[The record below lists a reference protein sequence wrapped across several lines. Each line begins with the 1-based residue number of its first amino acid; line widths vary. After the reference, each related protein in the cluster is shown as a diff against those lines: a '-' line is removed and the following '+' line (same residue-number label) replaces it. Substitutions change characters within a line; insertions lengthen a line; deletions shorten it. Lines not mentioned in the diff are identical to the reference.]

1 MISDN
6 NSLTILLYH
15 GVTDCNSVGIE
26 NYSGKHISKEK
37 FRIQMKYLSENCHIL
52 TMDEV
57 CDFYNS
63 GKKYPQKSA
72 VVTFDDGFRNNFLV
86 AASVLKDYNVPAT
99 FYITSGIVNTDIMF
113 WVDQLED
120 CINLTSHS
128 KLKITLENEIE
139 FDLTNIESK
148 KKCLIEIKK
157 YCKSVSADRMK
168 EILSEI
174 IEISDIR
181 PSVNHSPNYEK
192 IKWNELKEMSTE
204 RLFTIGGH
212 SMYHDILT
220 SFSNLEKLEEDIKL
234 SIDLLKYNLNIP
246 IRHYAYPE
254 GQINHYNNEVI
265 NILKKNNIICSP
277 SAINGTNTLETDL
290 FNLKRV
296 MVGFNGI
303 KFPFS

>member
-1 MISDN
+1 
-6 NSLTILLYH
+6 
-15 GVTDCNSVGIE
+15 
-26 NYSGKHISKEK
+26 
-37 FRIQMKYLSENCHIL
+37 
-52 TMDEV
+52 
-57 CDFYNS
+57 
-63 GKKYPQKSA
+63 
-72 VVTFDDGFRNNFLV
+72 
-86 AASVLKDYNVPAT
+86 
-99 FYITSGIVNTDIMF
+99 
-113 WVDQLED
+113 
-120 CINLTSHS
+120 
-128 KLKITLENEIE
+128 
-139 FDLTNIESK
+139 
-148 KKCLIEIKK
+148 
-157 YCKSVSADRMK
+157 MK

-296 MVGFNGI
+296 RGWL
-303 KFPFS
+303 